1 MILRPVAA
9 AVAVVILGVGVVA
22 LRDATLSTHQ
32 AVAPDSSIEL
42 IFRIASHGGEQGQT
56 LDEIAE
62 ALVIT
67 CRLEVN
73 SDPGPI
79 DQLDRQ
85 RFRVILRPSMDA
97 TDRRQFR
104 GCIEDWTIDHV
115 RADVERLAPLS

>member
-1 MILRPVAA
+1 MTLRLVAA
-9 AVAVVILGVGVVA
+9 AVAVVALGIGIIA

-32 AVAPDSSIEL
+32 PVPPDSRIEL
-42 IFRIASHGGEQGQT
+42 IFRIASRDGEHGQT
-56 LDEIAE
+56 TDEFAH
-62 ALVIT
+62 ALLIT

-79 DQLDRQ
+79 EQLDGSRY
-85 RFRVILRPSMDA
+85 RVILRPSMDA

-115 RADVERLAPLS
+115 RGDVERLAPAS

>member
-1 MILRPVAA
+1 MTLRPLAA
-9 AVAVVILGVGVVA
+9 AVTVVILGVGVVA

-32 AVAPDSSIEL
+32 SVPSDSSIEL
-42 IFRIASHGGEQGQT
+42 IFRIASHGAESGQT
-56 LDEIAE
+56 VDEIAE

-67 CRLEVN
+67 CRLEVT
-73 SDPGPI
+73 SDPGSI
-79 DQLDRQ
+79 ERLEGQ

-104 GCIEDWTIDHV
+104 GCLEDWTIDHV